1 MCKIIA
7 ITNATKLVVNDKF
20 LNIVKNAITPN
31 ERDGFGYSVQGV
43 NGHYGERTT
52 DVNSV
57 FASRFDKP
65 DYLSRYK
72 NLYTETHNT
81 FGTKSKI
88 VGSFIGHG
96 RFSTNSK
103 TLNCTHP
110 YTDGNLTMIHNGV
123 VRDIADVKIK
133 TETPN
138 DSEIIFQYWKRG
150 GMANVVE
157 YVSGYYALAIQEG
170 LNLLHIVKDDTARL
184 HMAYSPVLESL
195 VFATTKEILAELN
208 KAMKW
213 KIGAIEVVKNN
224 THITFKGNNVEM
236 QSSFIPVKQQYDF
249 DQSTVYQSLGVSGSS
264 LDSDPHGYAE
274 TLDDDA
280 KDDLVNDIINMRDF
294 RSVKGY
300 K

>member
-1 MCKIIA
+1 MCKVLA

-20 LNIVKNAITPN
+20 LNIVKNAITPT
-31 ERDGFGYSVQGV
+31 ERDGFGYSVQGIK
-43 NGHYGERTT
+43 GHYGERTT
-52 DVNSV
+52 DVNAV

-65 DYLSRYK
+65 DYLERYK
-72 NLYTETHNT
+72 NLYTETCNT
-81 FGTKSKI
+81 FGTKSKT
-88 VGSFIGHG
+88 VGSFIAHG

-103 TLNCTHP
+103 TLDCTHP
-110 YTDGNLTMIHNGV
+110 FTDGNLTMIHNGV
-123 VRDIADVKIK
+123 VSDVAEVPIK
-133 TETPN
+133 TETAN

-150 GMANVVE
+150 GMTNVAE

-170 LNLLHIVKDDTARL
+170 LNILHIVKDSTARL

-195 VFATTKEILAELN
+195 VFATTREILIELN

-213 KIGAIEVVKNN
+213 KLGAIEVVKNN
-224 THITFKGNNVEM
+224 THVTFKGNNVEM
-236 QSSFIPVKQQYDF
+236 QSSFTPIEKTYGVN
-249 DQSTVYQSLGVSGSS
+249 QSVLSHSLG
-264 LDSDPHGYAE
+264 LDNHSDPYDYDDK
-274 TLDDDA
+274 LDDDA